1 MVPVFHRNARDQ
13 NSVFLLVR
21 QPSITERTSARRF
34 FTRPTQLSRLQRSVH
49 ILEAVI
55 WSHTIHSNYIY
66 FQWKR
71 RLIRPR
77 TPAAALVACTTSRC
91 CTSASVRVDI
101 LAGMKRSAVGKI
113 WMKKKQ
119 ETIDNVHLIL
129 FSSPFRFH
137 HGCLGPIHLQCG
149 PTCRRDGSSN

>member
-1 MVPVFHRNARDQ
+1 MDGWHSRRYDRTYLSLSRSSRSPCPAVAQQQHQVVGQIVCGARLHRNARDQ

-34 FTRPTQLSRLQRSVH
+34 FTRHTQLSRLQRSVH

-101 LAGMKRSAVGKI
+101 LAGMKRSAVGK
-113 WMKKKQ
+113 
-119 ETIDNVHLIL
+119 
-129 FSSPFRFH
+129 S
-137 HGCLGPIHLQCG
+137 G
-149 PTCRRDGSSN
+149 